1 MRKSWTAPV
10 PPGILRRPVDR
21 SASKPRAATSV
32 PHPLS
37 GGGYGGHS
45 IPVAAQ
51 GDPFRRLGWLTVAG
65 TVALAL
71 LGPGAGVASAAKP
84 GDGGLHKVTICHR
97 TNAESNPYVEITVDV
112 ASVDGDNGND
122 KGQGDHLLE
131 HTGPVWYP
139 GAKAAGVE
147 WGDIIPPF
155 YDDGATPT
163 GYPSLNWNAAGQA
176 IFYNGCDPVDPKPI
190 PTPTASPCGGQGDI
204 AANDDEHG
212 CPTPTPTTP
221 VEPTPTP
228 TTPVEPT
235 PTPTTPVEPTP
246 TPTTPRRADAHA
258 DHAGRADADAD
269 DPRRADP
276 DPDHAGRADADAD
289 HAGRAHPTPTT
300 PVEPTPTPTTPVEP
314 TPTPTTPVEPTPTP
328 TTPVEPTP
336 TPTTPSSRRPTPRRP
351 RPPAGCADPHP
362 DEPADEPADRAAG
375 HPERPP
381 ATPQTAP
388 PTVVPPV
395 EPTGSVE
402 GVTSAPSASADPS
415 GEVAGITSAPHVT
428 PPPTSTGG
436 LPGTPSDGTWR
447 IVLLAIAGLLA
458 TMLLLTPTT
467 SRRR

>member
-1 MRKSWTAPV
+1 MNTRSRSPRK
-10 PPGILRRPVDR
+10 
-21 SASKPRAATSV
+21 AT
-32 PHPLS
+32 L
-37 GGGYGGHS
+37 
-45 IPVAAQ
+45 
-51 GDPFRRLGWLTVAG
+51 FRRLGWLTVAG

-71 LGPGAGVASAAKP
+71 LGPAAGSVSATKP

-97 TNAESNPYVEITVDV
+97 TNAESNPYVQITVDV

-176 IFYNGCDPVDPKPI
+176 IFYNGCDPVDPEPI

-246 TPTTPRRADAHA
+246 
-258 DHAGRADADAD
+258 DAD
-269 DPRRADP
+269 DAPVEP
-276 DPDHAGRADADAD
+276 T
-289 HAGRAHPTPTT
+289 PTPTT

-336 TPTTPSSRRPTPRRP
+336 TPTTPVEPTPDP
-351 RPPAGCADPHP
+351 DHAGRADPDPDHAGRADPDPDHAGRADPDPDHAGRADAHARDADPHP
-362 DEPADEPADRAAG
+362 GEPADEPAGEPADRAAG
-375 HPERPP
+375 HPADGPAGGPADGPADGRAAGRAHRIGRGRHLGAVRELRPL
-381 ATPQTAP
+381 
-388 PTVVPPV
+388 
-395 EPTGSVE
+395 G
-402 GVTSAPSASADPS
+402 
-415 GEVAGITSAPHVT
+415 
-428 PPPTSTGG
+428 
-436 LPGTPSDGTWR
+436 
-447 IVLLAIAGLLA
+447 
-458 TMLLLTPTT
+458 
-467 SRRR
+467 